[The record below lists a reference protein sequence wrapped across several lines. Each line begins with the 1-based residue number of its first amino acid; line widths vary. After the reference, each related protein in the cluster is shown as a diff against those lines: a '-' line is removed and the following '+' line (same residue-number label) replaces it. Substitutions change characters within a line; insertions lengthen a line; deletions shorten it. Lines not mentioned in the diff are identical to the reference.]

1 MSNSD
6 RSSDVCTTD
15 LELEECGFAM
25 GPFKVADLAGL
36 DIGWSIRKRRAQE
49 RPDMPY
55 SPVLDGLC
63 EQGRFGQKTKAGV
76 YLYADGR
83 TAVRDPAVERPIA
96 AFSQSQ
102 NIARRETSKSDI
114 VASCEIGMWSCRE
127 RVCQYV

>member
-1 MSNSD
+1 MRISD
-6 RSSDVCTTD
+6 WSSDVCSSD
-15 LELEECGFAM
+15 L
-25 GPFKVADLAGL
+25 
-36 DIGWSIRKRRAQE
+36 SIRKRRAQE

-83 TAVRDPAVERPIA
+83 TAVRDPEVERSIA

-102 NIARRETSKSDI
+102 NIARREISKSEI
-114 VASCEIGMWSCRE
+114 VDRCVLALVNEGAKILEEGIAQRAKIGRAH
-127 RVCQYV
+127 V